1 MSEHQV
7 KIGDIVMQGDRVIE
21 FKGRQKSRALG
32 IVVEIHEDPVPTT
45 WPEDWKEKRSRWS
58 KMLGRR
64 VDVLWGSGKLSK
76 NFAENSLEI
85 IDDELTDEQLELV
98 AGGMSPAVFD
108 LWRCGIINEDR

>member
-1 MSEHQV
+1 M

-32 IVVEIHEDPVPTT
+32 VVVEIHEDPVPAV

-64 VDVLWGSGKLSK
+64 IDVLWGSGKLSK
-76 NFAENSLEI
+76 NFAENSLEVI
-85 IDDELTDEQLELV
+85 CDELTDEQLELV
-98 AGGMSPAVFD
+98 AGGMGKEAFD
-108 LWRCGIINEDR
+108 LWRAEVINEGH